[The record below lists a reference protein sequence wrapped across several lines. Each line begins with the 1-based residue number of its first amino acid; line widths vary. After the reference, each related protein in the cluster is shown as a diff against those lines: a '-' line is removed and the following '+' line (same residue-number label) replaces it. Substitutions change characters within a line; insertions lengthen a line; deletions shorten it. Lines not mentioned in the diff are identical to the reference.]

1 MTNPRRIALAVAAF
15 ALSGDHP
22 APAQAPVPVAPLI
35 KIVRGQAPATPV
47 TTDPAKIDADALAKA
62 GLKPDDAAGLI
73 GYLRQRTL
81 SDADLT
87 RIRSVIRRMGDE
99 QFEERLKASAEV
111 EKFGPAAIAPLRAA
125 SQSDAD
131 PEVAYRAGETLKR
144 MESVSH
150 TAVALATVRALAKL
164 KPPEAPQALL
174 GYLPLADTTAV
185 EDEIRHALVGMAV

>member
-1 MTNPRRIALAVAAF
+1 
-15 ALSGDHP
+15 
-22 APAQAPVPVAPLI
+22 
-35 KIVRGQAPATPV
+35 
-47 TTDPAKIDADALAKA
+47 
-62 GLKPDDAAGLI
+62 
-73 GYLRQRTL
+73 
-81 SDADLT
+81 
-87 RIRSVIRRMGDE
+87 
-99 QFEERLKASAEV
+99 
-111 EKFGPAAIAPLRAA
+111 FGPAAIAPLRAA

-185 EDEIRHALVGMAV
+185 EDEIRHALLGMAVRDGKPEPALVAALTDPAPVRRGAAAVALIEGGPARERVHIPEVYPKVKAAAKAEADPE